1 MVHPQIADA
10 VASVLEIPHESLTC
24 TSTADD
30 IEQWDSLGHLQLIME
45 IEQRFDVR
53 FHIDQIPK
61 LTSIVAIEDALRS
74 KGAL

>member
-1 MVHPQIADA
+1 MQPKIADA
-10 VASVLEIPHESLTC
+10 VASVFGISQESLTSA
-24 TSTADD
+24 TTADD
-30 IEQWDSLGHLQLIME
+30 IEQWDSLAHLQLIME

-61 LTSIVAIEDALRS
+61 LTSMAAIEGALRS